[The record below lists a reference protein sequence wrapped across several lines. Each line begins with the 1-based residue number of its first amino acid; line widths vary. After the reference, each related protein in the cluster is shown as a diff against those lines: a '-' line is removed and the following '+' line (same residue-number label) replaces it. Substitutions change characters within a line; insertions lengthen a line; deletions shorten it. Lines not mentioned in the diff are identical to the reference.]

1 MICTLCSVSSSIL
14 LSIVQDD
21 EVTVVLVFGH
31 ICTATVFD
39 AGGCTDIVFDAG
51 GCTAS
56 VFDAGGCTDIVL
68 EAGGYTDTAFAS
80 IDYNVTANL
89 QNPYTAN

>member
-31 ICTATVFD
+31 ICTAT
-39 AGGCTDIVFDAG
+39 VFDAG